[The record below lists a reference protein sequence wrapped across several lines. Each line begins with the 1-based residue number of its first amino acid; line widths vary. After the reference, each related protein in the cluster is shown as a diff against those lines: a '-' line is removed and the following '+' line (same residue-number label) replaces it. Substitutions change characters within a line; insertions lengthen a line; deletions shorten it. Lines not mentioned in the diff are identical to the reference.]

1 MINFSITVSFVARKS
16 AVFPKRPSSSEN
28 LINTSNTSL
37 NDKENNKPTSVSA
50 LTQKPPTSGFFSNKT
65 ASSTTND
72 DKPKTIE
79 STKPVKKPSFT
90 SANTG
95 SDESNKVLPAEVKPD
110 VRPEVTKATPTVPA
124 EVPKVRTSEAFS
136 KFQQEASVMPSSKP
150 TTSPEITKC
159 LPEVN
164 KGLPEVSKVTSA
176 IGWKPAVL
184 QSNNSASV
192 EDVDDELNLE
202 QRVSKTR
209 GVHFSKYF
217 IRLIWPFI
225 INFNFFPGE
234 EIRGPSCKYEDKL

>member
-1 MINFSITVSFVARKS
+1 MINFSITVSFAARKS

-65 ASSTTND
+65 ASNTND

-110 VRPEVTKATPTVPA
+110 VRSEVTKATPPVPA

-150 TTSPEITKC
+150 TTTSPEITKG

-202 QRVSKTR
+202 QRVSKL
-209 GVHFSKYF
+209 GVSTFQ
-217 IRLIWPFI
+217 I
-225 INFNFFPGE
+225 I
-234 EIRGPSCKYEDKL
+234 SSD

>member
-1 MINFSITVSFVARKS
+1 M
-16 AVFPKRPSSSEN
+16 FPKRPSSSEN

-65 ASSTTND
+65 GSTTND

-90 SANTG
+90 SAHNEP
-95 SDESNKVLPAEVKPD
+95 ESNKVLPAEVKSD
-110 VRPEVTKATPTVPA
+110 VRPEVTKATPPVPA
-124 EVPKVRTSEAFS
+124 EVPKKRTSEPFS
-136 KFQQEASVMPSSKP
+136 KFQQEASGMPSTKP
-150 TTSPEITKC
+150 TTITS
-159 LPEVN
+159 PEVN

-209 GVHFSKYF
+209 GVATLQNIS
-217 IRLIWPFI
+217 
-225 INFNFFPGE
+225 
-234 EIRGPSCKYEDKL
+234 